1 MTKACLGNKLES
13 FRKSPTV
20 LFVLFS
26 TFFRCSSTVNVTSK
40 IIPRCVWELIWETL
54 LLLKSKEGCVVFFNF
69 LLNMISW
76 ACLLWSGVKV
86 IFHWKAH
93 SLIFFRSL
101 FNSIT
106 DAFIS
111 CTTENREIS
120 SANSLALDDKPPGK
134 SLI

>member
-1 MTKACLGNKLES
+1 M
-13 FRKSPTV
+13 
-20 LFVLFS
+20 
-26 TFFRCSSTVNVTSK
+26 
-40 IIPRCVWELIWETL
+40 
-54 LLLKSKEGCVVFFNF
+54 
-69 LLNMISW
+69 
-76 ACLLWSGVKV
+76 
-86 IFHWKAH
+86 
-93 SLIFFRSL
+93 IFFRSL